1 MEWSST
7 FGWDNL
13 ICLQGTCKAKGER
26 EKGPSQKRAWSWITS
41 ACSNCGFGYFCCI
54 FMTVDLEPLKEY
66 DLLLLHVFFMSV
78 CECFPRG
85 RNGGILK
92 KWWFFRYNTHQNGY
106 QNSWVYG
113 VYFLLHEGPM
123 SLFPLSSPNNVVAG
137 HHFFHPPLGGPSV
150 DAGSSIFRCALRTRW
165 GRSFGLMTQPS
176 HSTSNSKSQ

>member
-92 KWWFFRYNTHQNGY
+92 KWWFFSYNTHQNGY

-113 VYFLLHEGPM
+113 VYFLLHEGPHVPV
-123 SLFPLSSPNNVVAG
+123 SPIFPKQRGSWAP
-137 HHFFHPPLGGPSV
+137 FFS
-150 DAGSSIFRCALRTRW
+150 
-165 GRSFGLMTQPS
+165 
-176 HSTSNSKSQ
+176 STSWRTFSGCGELDISMCPSDSLRSEFRPNDPAFTFNK